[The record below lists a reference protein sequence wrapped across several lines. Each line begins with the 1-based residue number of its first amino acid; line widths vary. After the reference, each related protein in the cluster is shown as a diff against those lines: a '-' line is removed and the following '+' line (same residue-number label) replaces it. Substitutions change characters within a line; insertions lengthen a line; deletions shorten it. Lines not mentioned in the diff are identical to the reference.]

1 MFEDNLEAPIL
12 VYFPLV
18 CDTFQRYKAPNVE
31 RSPAEME
38 QGRVDVSNCFAPY
51 GTGQLTYTEGNFNK
65 LLNLCKYN
73 ILNNKRLILQALK
86 TAVERK
92 KRFKNCSLPQSSELS

>member
-51 GTGQLTYTEGNFNK
+51 GTGQLTYTERNFNK
-65 LLNLCKYN
+65 LLNLCNYN

-92 KRFKNCSLPQSSELS
+92 KQFKNCSPPQSSELS